1 MVDTL
6 SAVTAAPSGLPRTGP
21 PRAPSATAFMQ
32 TLLTRSVVRGY
43 TDAPIDA
50 PVVEALLDAML
61 AAPSGGNAQAWSF
74 LAVQDRRTVRW
85 LRGLSP
91 GVIGLPPLIVVVCV
105 DTTRSTDASGRRIA
119 PLCAAMATQNLLLA
133 AHAHGLGACPVHG
146 FVPGVLRELLDL
158 PDTLDPLLL
167 VPVGHPAQT
176 PQPSPRRPRSEVISY
191 ERVGLSRPAAAE

>member
-1 MVDTL
+1 
-6 SAVTAAPSGLPRTGP
+6 
-21 PRAPSATAFMQ
+21 MQ

-74 LAVQDRRTVRW
+74 LAVRNRRTIRR

-105 DTTRSTDASGRRIA
+105 DTTRGTDASGRRIA

-158 PDTLDPLLL
+158 PAWLDPLLM
-167 VPVGHPAQT
+167 VPVGHPAQ
-176 PQPSPRRPRSEVISY
+176 PSQPSLRRPRSEVISY
-191 ERVGLSRPAAAE
+191 ERFGLFEPAAAE